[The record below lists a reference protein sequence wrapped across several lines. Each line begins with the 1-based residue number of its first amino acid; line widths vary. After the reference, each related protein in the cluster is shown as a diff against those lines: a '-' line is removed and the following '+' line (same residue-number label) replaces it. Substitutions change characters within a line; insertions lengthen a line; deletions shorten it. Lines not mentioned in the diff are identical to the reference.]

1 MPASKPAEKVLKP
14 LLAAVLAVLL
24 CLSNEEPRRI
34 NGGSLSGLFKR
45 HGIHLSHVVVR
56 RFWGSVAKLLR
67 TKAAFRAILSKRLRG
82 RLCPMAR

>member
-1 MPASKPAEKVLKP
+1 MSASKPAEKVLRP
-14 LLAAVLAVLL
+14 LFAAVLAVSL

-34 NGGSLSGLFKR
+34 DGRSLSGVFER
-45 HGIHLSHVVVR
+45 HRIHLPQVVVR
-56 RFWGSVAKLLR
+56 RFWESVAKLLR